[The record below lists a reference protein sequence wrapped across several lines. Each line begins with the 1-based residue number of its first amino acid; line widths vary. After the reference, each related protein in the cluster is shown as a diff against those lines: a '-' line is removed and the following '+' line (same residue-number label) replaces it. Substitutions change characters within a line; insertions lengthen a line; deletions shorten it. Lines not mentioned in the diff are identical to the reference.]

1 MSGASLNTDRGG
13 GFREAVSLNVE
24 GLTVRAGPTR
34 ICRDFNLEIRTGE
47 HWGILGGNGVGKT
60 TLLHTLAGLRKPV
73 AGRVMVDAIDL
84 RDYQRRHL
92 ARKVGVLFQDSQDTF
107 PATVKETVL
116 TGRFPYQSFWPGG
129 QREDI
134 VLADTALAQLNLAQ
148 MQDRQVDTL
157 SGGERRRL
165 AIATL
170 FLQDP
175 GLWLLDEPTNHLDF
189 HHQVQVLDLVG
200 QRVRERNGALADGA
214 ARRQPDQPLLQ
225 PRNPDAGQQL
235 RRRGHQ
241 QDWKTCTGTRS
252 MKYRAKEE
260 NTTSL
265 REILI
270 RRLRSLFIHNVI
282 NRKTPP
288 VPAGGNPIHE
298 ISSTGRKFYF
308 PA

>member
-1 MSGASLNTDRGG
+1 MSGASLNTDRSG

-200 QRVRERNGALADGA
+200 QRVRERNGALLMALHDVNLISRYCSHA
-214 ARRQPDQPLLQ
+214 
-225 PRNPDAGQQL
+225 
-235 RRRGHQ
+235 
-241 QDWKTCTGTRS
+241 
-252 MKYRAKEE
+252 
-260 NTTSL
+260 
-265 REILI
+265 ILMPGNEQV
-270 RRLRSLFIHNVI
+270 LCGEVAEVI
-282 NRKTPP
+282 NKANLENLYRH
-288 VPAGGNPIHE
+288 PIHE

>member
-1 MSGASLNTDRGG
+1 MLTVNA
-13 GFREAVSLNVE
+13 EA
-24 GLTVRAGPTR
+24 LTVRIGQKL
-34 ICRDFNLEIRTGE
+34 ICRDFDLEIRAGE
-47 HWGILGGNGVGKT
+47 HWGMLGGNGVGKT

-73 AGRVMVDAIDL
+73 SGRIMLDDSDL
-84 RDYQRRHL
+84 QDYRRLHL

-134 VLADTALAQLNLAQ
+134 TLADTALAQLNLSP

-170 FLQDP
+170 LLQDP

-189 HHQVQVLDLVG
+189 HHQIQVLDLIS
-200 QRVRERNGALADGA
+200 QRVRDRNGALLMVLHDVNLISRYCSHAILMPG
-214 ARRQPDQPLLQ
+214 QEQLLCGEV
-225 PRNPDAGQQL
+225 A
-235 RRRGHQ
+235 
-241 QDWKTCTGTRS
+241 T
-252 MKYRAKEE
+252 
-260 NTTSL
+260 
-265 REILI
+265 
-270 RRLRSLFIHNVI
+270 VI
-282 NRKTPP
+282 NRT
-288 VPAGGNPIHE
+288 NLENLYRHPIHE
-298 ISSTGRKFYF
+298 ISSEGRKYYF